1 MTTITKSTHLS
12 ASALVCLGF
21 LTSLDMMVNMT
32 ASAAKAIAG
41 AYSAPTYGSTMLF
54 PDVSF

>member
-1 MTTITKSTHLS
+1 MTATKSATSLI
-12 ASALVCLGF
+12 ASALVSLAF
-21 LTSLDMMVNMT
+21 LTALVMMVNMT